1 MPATLFIA
9 LAVPS
14 FAQIDPINFS
24 STAIA
29 SGSSPNE
36 LAIADFDGDGLDDV
50 ALCNTGLEEVVV
62 YSNSSSTSSLSFT
75 AAASLTMTNDP
86 IYVTAVD
93 LNNDGLPDLVAAGT
107 DNFDGTHS
115 IKAFL
120 NTSAGSGSFSFSAGQ
135 SYEVSSIPNHVE
147 AADMDGDGLD
157 DIVVTV
163 GVSNHFSIFRNL
175 SSGSTVS
182 FATRFDVSTSNTSP
196 NDLALSDLDLNGKT
210 DILIVNSGSDN
221 IEIFRNNSTVGTLDF
236 TSITQYATGSTPWHL
251 VVDDFNADG
260 YEDVA
265 VSLLGTNSIRVFGN
279 LASGP
284 GSLILGD
291 VFDIT
296 TSAATRLIT
305 SGDLNND
312 GRPEIVATDNN
323 GNIISVFEN
332 TTLDNAS
339 TSSAIT
345 FSTVSELS
353 AENKPRGIQVA
364 DLTGNGVNDMVVVS
378 NTTGNLLVLEN
389 SLPVAEELLVYFPFN
404 NNGLDESGNGN
415 DASVATDITYVA
427 DRFDS
432 DLSALSLN
440 GSNSYM
446 RGEAIEFP
454 LGAAHRTI
462 AGWMKLDATSA
473 SPDIMM
479 VYGDNIINGGVFGLG
494 ANAQKAWLWGHNADL
509 TGSTT
514 MNLGEWYF
522 VAATYDGSEAVLY
535 LNGIEEARGNLD
547 LNTLSTSVFDIGAN
561 TNEGWYTPASLD
573 EIQLFSYALSPSDIL
588 SLYETGGL
596 FDEVAIYLFDGDA
609 SDGTGN
615 GIDGTVNG
623 ATLAV
628 DRFGNADAA
637 YTFDGSS
644 NYINTTQT
652 FANNQPF
659 SASVWVYWDGN
670 TGRHTALSWFE
681 GSLSSR
687 MYLGVTETGNLAFGD
702 SFETG
707 TPLEA
712 GKWVHLVG
720 TYDGNQSRLY
730 IDGIES
736 DVSITGLSYQFNT
749 LTIGRQ
755 GTASSEY
762 WDGKIDDIRIYDI
775 ALDASEILGL
785 YAENGYEDPR
795 EVLMDF
801 YNSTNGDSWV
811 DNSNWGTDAPL
822 DDWYGVD
829 TNEGVVTTLSLA
841 ANNLTGTLPAS
852 LGSLVSLDY
861 LLLFNNAIT
870 GTIPPEYGNLTKATY
885 FNISL
890 NQLTGTIPTELANLT
905 NCNIFS
911 LSRNQLT
918 GDIPGGLASWTNTAG
933 GGIYLYTNQLT
944 GLPDLSGL
952 SAGTVLSVYGN
963 QIGFDDLLPNV
974 ALNSSGSAL
983 YASPQTLGDPVS
995 LEPAEG
1001 EELTLSAIESASG
1014 TQYQWYYNDELIEGA
1029 NLIDHVFNFTSSV
1042 EGEYYC
1048 VMTNDNVPDVEIRR
1062 ANYSLSDGVN
1072 AAPTVISMQ
1081 FYGLDNAAANNLPVA
1096 DFSAE
1101 DVDPGESHVFELVD
1115 GEGDINNDLFVIE
1128 GATLKVAGNIDA
1140 TAVEYSIRV
1149 RVTDSGGASI
1159 EEIFLLDIT
1168 PSHGCDGGVFS
1179 NASGTISD
1187 GSGVYRYNAD
1197 FTCDW
1202 LIQYPDKSR
1211 VLLEFTEFDTEF
1223 NYDFLYIYDGEND
1236 QAPLLAVLSGSD
1248 IPAPLQSGSESV
1260 YIRFVSDEY
1269 ITAGGW
1275 SLNYSEVGP
1284 VAYYPF
1290 NGNGLDVSDNGWDGA
1305 VNGPILVNDRFG
1317 SPESAYWFNG
1327 IDNYIQSGATLTD
1340 NAPFSISAWVKWD
1353 NATSDYRTIVSWWN
1367 AGASGNTYLGTT
1379 AGSNELRFGDTWI
1392 ATGAYLDYG
1401 RWVHVVATYDGSNST
1416 IYLDGEYI
1424 NSSSGN
1430 SYGFAGGDLYIG
1442 RQGTQNGEYWTN
1454 RMDDVLIYD
1463 FALSEENVAALY
1475 EEGSTDLLAYLP
1487 FTSDLSDATDNGFDA
1502 YELGSGNGLTTD
1514 RFALDGSGVGAYNFD
1529 YINASPLELS
1539 NTINYDFGSEITV
1552 TAWIKPNSFP
1562 AADVSIVKNVMNG
1575 QGFDLRLSTGDLD
1588 PGVTDYTRRVFGDVT
1603 GISYG
1608 DAGEV
1613 YLGNWAHVAFTYSSN
1628 GGVRI
1633 YVNGQVLV
1641 NYGFVEGTEGSA
1653 IPVSEGSILIG
1664 DGFDGIID
1672 EVQIH
1677 RSALSDEE
1685 IREVYNQKLWPFE
1698 AQALRGPEDVGG
1710 EAVRDLS
1717 LEPIGGR
1724 YVAALDLQ
1732 AGTYHFRLT
1741 DFDEGLP
1748 EAFMGDNE
1756 LDGIADVGGAT
1767 VTLSQGLYAV
1777 GLWETSL
1784 GYYLEPITSIGIIGS
1799 ATTGDDSGWND
1810 DVDLT
1815 EIGSGIYQIKNIK
1828 LYDGEWKLRVNDTWN
1843 YLDWGYLSDGQL
1855 EYFGANIFVETGT
1868 YTLTVDVINN
1878 TYELL
1883 ETSWGNWDAVA
1894 ELYFDGDLTDES
1906 GYGNDGTSASVSYVT
1921 DRFGETGSAFDLPAN
1936 ELVTIPAS
1944 PEMQLSN
1951 GFTMNIWLNPV
1962 TNDNAGTIFHSVGS
1976 FHNHIYP
1983 TEFSWR
1989 YFQNGVEISIEGI
2002 SVEAPT
2008 GQWTM
2013 LTWVYDGGE
2022 MRFYD
2027 DGVLVHTEPVYGDID
2042 ITGNAYEIGNSYD
2055 GYVDDFLWIDGV
2067 LSDEE
2072 IKGLYNDHLWL
2083 YYPLNAS
2090 ATDESGNGY
2099 NGVLTRA
2106 VGFSDRFGDSNQA
2119 LYFDG
2124 TSDVD
2129 APALPITPK
2138 ELTVSGWFNAS
2149 TLVAG
2154 SQQIIDL
2161 EGVAAL
2167 AIYDD
2172 TDRYI
2177 QGILNLGGDYRV
2189 LSAPVTSDEWHFA
2202 AITYDENF
2210 FRFYLDGELVEEI
2223 FNTNQILYEAD
2234 QFEVRLGRFEY
2245 TEGNYY
2251 TGAADDMRIYD
2262 RALSEEELY
2271 ELYGAFGWLTEQTG
2285 ILADYPFQG
2294 DADDVSGQ
2302 LNDGLVLGAEP
2313 AYDRFGDPNSAFSFN
2328 GVDAYIELPEVDYF
2342 GGSDQFTVSWWV
2354 NPANT
2359 EGLTGVLNFGN
2370 MQAQVIDGVLYTNL
2384 YFGGSGEVSG
2394 STSLSLDEW
2403 QHLTLTYDGAN
2414 TRLYKNGSEVAVTL
2428 LSGTVDS
2435 RGSGTPSTVGTT
2447 NVSEDF
2453 FDGEIDDIKV
2463 YNRTFSAG
2471 EVDELYRTGGFPFG
2485 GDILT
2490 SLNEDFESACLPA
2503 SWTEYNSELDL
2514 INCGTNA
2521 NNDSYVNINGYGVG
2535 SGESWLITPMIDF
2548 NAGNDYFFS
2557 VEYSNLYTG
2566 PDVEVLYSMDYNGV
2580 PNPTGFTWI
2589 NLTEIETEVNAK
2601 TESVGIVNTGDIF
2614 LPSLDGTASIAF
2626 RYTSDGP
2633 DANQSINFSVDD
2645 VNVSFITVNE
2655 NPTALTLSNTNVYEG
2670 QEEGTDIGTFI
2681 TTDPDSD
2688 TFTYSLVS
2696 GTGTEDDDNG
2706 SFAISG
2712 DRLIT
2717 GTGASFSLSGQT
2729 AYNILVRT
2737 EDNAGGMLDQS
2748 FTINVTGT
2756 DPADEAHVKSYILPD
2771 QIGATTID
2779 TDNAQIYITL
2789 ADGTS
2794 LMALTPT
2801 FTISSG
2807 ASTTHVS
2814 GVETDYVNG
2823 ELYFDVTSSDAS
2835 VVTTWHVNIRSPHD
2849 PWAVQEMND
2858 LLEYVNPAF
2867 TISNTSGTETAWS
2880 IVSDADNLGNN
2891 LLSMSNLNDG
2901 SGGMYKSYDLGTS
2914 AATVVFRTK
2923 IDGSPERLTDVDIH
2937 LNGFREQVVLIAPDK
2952 ILFQRSGLMEVVAGL
2967 DFSKW
2972 NTFRITA
2979 DASSG
2984 TQMDVELYIGEE
2996 STPILTSSST
3006 EATSDNHISF
3016 GDGSTTAT
3024 YASFID
3030 YLIFD
3035 KSGAYG
3041 PDDLSVASGLIVDG
3055 FFRNPT
3061 DISLSSTSINEGE
3074 SAGTQIGV
3082 FSTTDADSDT
3092 FTYSL
3097 VDGSLDNF
3105 SFSISGNEL
3114 FSEATFDFDVKNT
3127 YSILVQTEDEQGLTF
3142 QKEFT
3147 IDVEKVADP
3156 ADPYA
3161 IEWIQKNTPYIGIAQ
3176 YLNDELVTSVDLY
3189 TNYARYQTLIKLSD
3203 DGEVTWVS
3211 DSIKYVDDP
3220 EYYFSHL
3227 RADDSGNIYALG
3239 HLRGTIEINDTEITS
3254 NDGNNGDLIILKY
3267 NAAGEIVEHVIIG
3280 GSGIENQYGFV
3291 VLPSGNLLLSF
3302 YFDQFF
3308 SFQGKNFDNGISSR
3322 ALLELDASLNATATS
3337 VVHPDNYGSLVL
3349 TNEDRLF
3356 MTNHGRNAIN
3366 EFSLIDYSVIATYQL
3381 PDAYECYD
3389 HTNQMVADGNGDLIF
3404 TGIEYTS
3411 GSSTSVNN
3419 IFAGKFNTG
3428 TNTWDWNYIMGST
3441 GGNDEPVRL
3450 DVDGDNNVYLAG
3462 HYRFSWNVGG
3472 VGLPTATLQDIFLA
3486 KFDVSGSVLWVHTYG
3501 SDEDDYMQAL
3511 AVDKTNNEVFLTAG
3525 FNGSGATVLTETLN
3539 NPIGIW
3545 LKLSPLGG
3553 DGPISVS
3560 SIDGFGTYTYN
3571 DDQGAGFFNESF
3583 DSGITDRF
3591 TVEALIRYKGFDG
3604 PGDWYNQFVNTAFF
3618 TIYVDYDDNENIN
3631 LQCVVRNRPG
3641 QSVSDDYYVGGSVDV
3656 EDFGANTWH
3665 HIAVTYG
3672 EGAMT
3677 FFLDGDVL
3685 MSNVANYDPMDG
3697 VQDFLRLIQEVSGD
3711 IDEVRIWNEKRTID
3725 EIRVNIQ
3732 NEIAASSAG
3741 LVGYWPM
3748 NTKADDGSGS
3758 YTPDATGNGQHL
3770 FLEANADILELNLEP
3785 TDIQLTNNSVREGLE
3800 INTIVGT
3807 LSTTDGNSTDSHT
3820 YSLVAGTGD
3829 VDNAR
3834 FNINGDELR
3843 TSEIFNYTGQTYQ
3856 IRIQTEDV
3864 QGATYQEIFFIGVDQ
3879 NLNNA
3884 PTITGA
3890 TFDIDENPNNGDIV
3904 SDAIQYEDL
3913 DGDDITFAITAGNSS
3928 GAFAIGST
3936 DGVLTVNDAS
3946 LFDYE
3951 SISPKFY
3958 TIEITV
3964 SDAIESSFASFTI
3977 NVNNVD
3983 EAATF
3988 SNFTAPDSYD
3998 TGTGGFTV
4006 SADIDDPDG
4015 LSEVHVFYKRASEEG
4030 FNTRSM
4036 TDNAGGNY
4044 STTFSGTEIGLISIE
4059 YYVETTDILSNKTQ
4073 STSKT
4078 TSVNRSTSLALDVDN
4093 LAGITSGTTVE
4104 AYSILA
4110 FPFSG
4115 ATVNGVFTNLM
4126 PYDEE
4131 KWRLVSYSSSGY
4143 SDKKS
4148 GGLTA
4153 GTGYFFITSE
4163 SADIDVSGRSVVLDN
4178 GVYKINLSPDANG
4191 WSLIGNPFQ
4200 GALDWTAVVQHNI
4213 DNAII
4218 GQGDV
4223 QTGLQ
4228 GYNGQFTSQ
4237 SSLSILE
4244 GAFVNSN
4251 GSITGFE
4258 IPATAVNE
4266 AAGGRIARSLNTPE
4280 EVFIDELDWSLDLFF
4295 ETPSYK
4301 YSVGGIGIN
4310 PDAADD
4316 HDYHDLAQLP
4326 RFSTYL
4332 DLTFDDG
4339 STRSIKQS
4347 DEFKSWE
4354 FQINNSLPEKY
4365 IDMTWDIPVSSSRTI
4380 IFVDAASRQ
4389 IYDLS
4394 EVRNIKVPND
4404 ASAKHQLYYGD
4415 KDEIFQHMDLPF
4427 DALFNLYPNP
4437 VRDYLNLEIYASD
4450 NKSVTVEFVS
4460 IDGKV
4465 AYTEVLDLQRGLTR
4479 KQINL
4484 VGKNV
4489 PEGVYLIKVN
4499 TEVLSKFI
4507 KQ

>member
-1 MPATLFIA
+1 MIRNYTKSVFSKGVKLLKNSVPVTLFIA

-29 SGSSPNE
+29 TGSSPNE
-36 LAIADFDGDGLDDV
+36 LAIADFDGDGLDDI

-62 YSNSSSTSSLSFT
+62 YGNSSSTSSLSFT
-75 AAASLTMTNDP
+75 AAAGLTMTDDP
-86 IYVTAVD
+86 VYVTVVD

-182 FATRFDVSTSNTSP
+182 FATRFDVSTSNTYP

-210 DILIVNSGSDN
+210 DILIVNSSSDN

-236 TSITQYATGSTPWHL
+236 TSITQYATGSSPWHM

-291 VFDIT
+291 VFDVT
-296 TSAATRLIT
+296 TSAATRWIT

-312 GRPEIVATDNN
+312 GRPEIVAADNN

-364 DLTGNGVNDMVVVS
+364 DLTGNGVNDIVVVS

-389 SLPVAEELLVYFPFN
+389 SLPVAEELLVYYPFN

-415 DASVATDITYVA
+415 DVSVATNITYVA
-427 DRFDS
+427 DRFDNG
-432 DLSALSLN
+432 LSALSLN
-440 GSNSYM
+440 GSTSYM
-446 RGEAIEFP
+446 RGDATGFP
-454 LGAAHRTI
+454 LGTAHRTI

-479 VYGDNIINGGVFGLG
+479 VYGDNVINGGVFGLG

-561 TNEGWYTPASLD
+561 TIEGWYAPASLD

-588 SLYETGGL
+588 SLYETGSL

-615 GIDGTVNG
+615 GNDGDVNG
-623 ATLAV
+623 ATLSV

-644 NYINTTQT
+644 NYINTAQT
-652 FANNQPF
+652 FTNNQPF
-659 SASVWVYWDGN
+659 SASTWVYWDGN

-681 GSLSSR
+681 GSLSFR
-687 MYLGVTETGNLAFGD
+687 MYLGVTEAGNLAFGD
-702 SFETG
+702 GFETG

-762 WDGKIDDIRIYDI
+762 WDGKIDDIRIYDY
-775 ALDASEILGL
+775 ALDASEVSEL
-785 YAENGYEDPR
+785 YGENGYADPR
-795 EVLMDF
+795 DILMDF
-801 YNSTNGDSWV
+801 YNSTNGDNWV
-811 DNSNWGTDAPL
+811 DNTYWGTDAPL

-890 NQLTGTIPTELANLT
+890 NQLSGTIPAELAYLT
-905 NCNIFS
+905 SCNIFS

-918 GDIPGGLASWTNTAG
+918 GDIPAGFASWTNTAG

-952 SAGTVLSVYGN
+952 PAGTTLSIYDN
-963 QIGFDDLLPNV
+963 QIGFEDFIPNV

-983 YASPQTLGDPVS
+983 YASPQTVGDPVS
-995 LEPAEG
+995 LEPTEG

-1014 TQYQWYYNDELIEGA
+1014 TQYQWYYNDEIIEGA

-1048 VMTNDNVPDVEIRR
+1048 VMTNDNAPDIEIRR
-1062 ANYSLSDGVN
+1062 ANYSISDGVN
-1072 AAPTVISMQ
+1072 AAPSVITME

-1096 DFSAE
+1096 GFSTE
-1101 DVDPGESHVFELVD
+1101 DVDPGESHTFELVA
-1115 GEGDINNDLFVIE
+1115 GEGDTNNDLFVMD
-1128 GATLKVAGNIDA
+1128 GVTLRVAGNIDA

-1149 RVTDSGGASI
+1149 RVTDNGGASL
-1159 EEIFLLDIT
+1159 EEIFLLEIT
-1168 PSHGCDGGVFS
+1168 PSHGCTGGVFTD
-1179 NASGTISD
+1179 ASGTISD

-1248 IPAPLQSGSESV
+1248 IPAPVQSGSESV

-1275 SLNYSEVGP
+1275 SLNYSELGP

-1290 NGNGLDVSDNGWDGA
+1290 DGNGLDMSGNGWDGI
-1305 VNGPILVNDRFG
+1305 VNGPTLVNDRFG
-1317 SPESAYWFNG
+1317 NSESAYFFNG

-1379 AGSNELRFGDTWI
+1379 AGSNELRFGDTWV

-1463 FALSEENVAALY
+1463 FALSEENVASLY

-1514 RFALDGSGVGAYNFD
+1514 RFALDGFGVGAYNFD

-1653 IPVSEGSILIG
+1653 IPVSEGAILIG

-1677 RSALSDEE
+1677 NSALSDEE
-1685 IREVYNQKLWPFE
+1685 IREVYSEKLWPFE

-1710 EAVRDLS
+1710 DAVQDLF
-1717 LEPIGGR
+1717 LEPVGER
-1724 YVAALDLQ
+1724 YVGALDLL

-1741 DFDEGLP
+1741 DFDDGLP
-1748 EAFMGDNE
+1748 ESFMGDNE
-1756 LDGIADVGGAT
+1756 LDGVADAGGST
-1767 VTLSQGLYAV
+1767 ITLAQGLYAV
-1777 GLWETSL
+1777 GLWESSL
-1784 GYYLEPITSIGIIGS
+1784 AYYAEPITSVGIIGS
-1799 ATTGDDSGWND
+1799 ALTGDNTGWND
-1810 DVDLT
+1810 DIDLT
-1815 EIGSGIYQIKNIK
+1815 EMGFGIYQIKNIK

-1855 EYFGANIFVETGT
+1855 EYFGANFFIEAGT
-1868 YTLTVDVINN
+1868 YTLTVDVVNS
-1878 TYELL
+1878 TYELI
-1883 ETSWGNWDAVA
+1883 ETSWGNWDVVA
-1894 ELYFDGDLTDES
+1894 ELYFDGDLTDDS
-1906 GYGNDGTSASVSYVT
+1906 GYGNDGTSASVNYGT
-1921 DRFGETGSAFDLPAN
+1921 DRYGHEESTLNLAST
-1936 ELVTIPAS
+1936 ELVNLGAAS
-1944 PEMQLSN
+1944 ELYLSN
-1951 GFTMNIWLNPV
+1951 GFTMNIWLNP
-1962 TNDNAGTIFHSVGS
+1962 TINDNAGTIFHSVGS

-1989 YFQNGVEISIEGI
+1989 YFQNAVEIGIEAI
-2002 SVEAPT
+2002 PIEAPT

-2013 LTWVYDGGE
+2013 MTWVYDGGE

-2055 GYVDDFLWIDGV
+2055 GYVDDFMWIDGV

-2099 NGVLTRA
+2099 NGILNGA
-2106 VGFSDRFGDSNQA
+2106 IGDFDRFGGTDQA

-2124 TSDVD
+2124 ASDVD
-2129 APALPITPK
+2129 APALPIAPD
-2138 ELTVSGWFNAS
+2138 EITVSGWFNS
-2149 TLVAG
+2149 SSLVTG

-2167 AIYDD
+2167 ALYDD
-2172 TDRYI
+2172 DQRYF
-2177 QGILNLGGDYRV
+2177 QGILNLGGEYIV
-2189 LSAPVTSDEWHFA
+2189 LSAPVTSDEWHFGA
-2202 AITYDENF
+2202 LTYDEQF
-2210 FRFYLDGELVEEI
+2210 FRLYLDGELVDEVY
-2223 FNTNQILYEAD
+2223 NTNQILYEAD
-2234 QFEVRLGRFEY
+2234 EFEVRLGRFDY

-2251 TGAADDMRIYD
+2251 TGAADDMRIYG
-2262 RALSEEELY
+2262 RALSDEEIY
-2271 ELYGAFGWLTEQTG
+2271 ELYGDLGWLIQQTG
-2285 ILADYPFQG
+2285 ILADYPFEG
-2294 DADDVSGQ
+2294 DANDVSGQ
-2302 LNDGLVLGAEP
+2302 LNDGQVLGAEP
-2313 AYDRFGDPNSAFSFN
+2313 TYDRFGEPNAAFSFN
-2328 GVDAYIELPEVDYF
+2328 GVDSYIELPEVDYF
-2342 GGSDQFTVSWWV
+2342 GSSDQLTVSWWV

-2359 EGLTGVLNFGN
+2359 SGVTGVLNFGN
-2370 MQAQVIDGVLYTNL
+2370 MLAQVIDGVLYTNL
-2384 YFGGSGEVSG
+2384 YFSGSGDVVG
-2394 STSLSLDEW
+2394 STSLNLDEW
-2403 QHLTLTYDGAN
+2403 QHLTLTYDGVN
-2414 TRLYKNGSEVAVTL
+2414 TRLYKNGSEVGVTA
-2428 LSGTVDS
+2428 LSGAVDS
-2435 RGSGTPSTVGTT
+2435 RGSGTPSTIGTI
-2447 NVSEDF
+2447 NGSADF
-2453 FDGEIDDIKV
+2453 FDGDIDDIKV
-2463 YNRTFSAG
+2463 YNRPLSAS

-2485 GDILT
+2485 GVILS
-2490 SLNEDFESACLPA
+2490 SLSEDFESECLPA
-2503 SWTEYNSELDL
+2503 SWTEYNEGLDL

-2521 NNDSYVNINGYGVG
+2521 SNDTYVNMNGYAVG
-2535 SGESWLITPMIDF
+2535 SGESWLITPMVDF
-2548 NAGNDYFFS
+2548 NAGSYYQFS
-2557 VEYSNLYTG
+2557 VEYSNRFSG
-2566 PDVEVLYSMDYNGV
+2566 PDVEVLYSMDYTGV
-2580 PNPTGFTWI
+2580 PNPTSFTWI
-2589 NLTEIETEVNAK
+2589 NLTEIESAVNVK
-2601 TESVGIVNTGDIF
+2601 TDEGVIANTGDIL
-2614 LPSLDGTASIAF
+2614 LPTLDGVASIAF
-2626 RYTSDGP
+2626 RYTADGP
-2633 DANQSINFSVDD
+2633 ETGQSISFSLDDVIIAVTTVNQAPSALELSSTSVDE
-2645 VNVSFITVNE
+2645 NE
-2655 NPTALTLSNTNVYEG
+2655 S
-2670 QEEGTDIGTFI
+2670 IGTEVGVFT
-2681 TTDPDSD
+2681 TTDSDSD
-2688 TFTYSLVS
+2688 IFTYSLVS
-2696 GTGTEDDDNG
+2696 GVG
-2706 SFAISG
+2706 S
-2712 DRLIT
+2712 
-2717 GTGASFSLSGQT
+2717 
-2729 AYNILVRT
+2729 
-2737 EDNAGGMLDQS
+2737 EDNASFEITGDQLLTLES
-2748 FTINVTGT
+2748 FDFET
-2756 DPADEAHVKSYILPD
+2756 KSSYSIRVSTQD
-2771 QIGATTID
+2771 
-2779 TDNAQIYITL
+2779 
-2789 ADGTS
+2789 ADG
-2794 LMALTPT
+2794 
-2801 FTISSG
+2801 
-2807 ASTTHVS
+2807 
-2814 GVETDYVNG
+2814 GVFE
-2823 ELYFDVTSSDAS
+2823 
-2835 VVTTWHVNIRSPHD
+2835 
-2849 PWAVQEMND
+2849 Q
-2858 LLEYVNPAF
+2858 AF
-2867 TISNTSGTETAWS
+2867 TIT
-2880 IVSDADNLGNN
+2880 I
-2891 LLSMSNLNDG
+2891 NDILE
-2901 SGGMYKSYDLGTS
+2901 S
-2914 AATVVFRTK
+2914 
-2923 IDGSPERLTDVDIH
+2923 SP
-2937 LNGFREQVVLIAPDK
+2937 Q
-2952 ILFQRSGLMEVVAGL
+2952 
-2967 DFSKW
+2967 
-2972 NTFRITA
+2972 
-2979 DASSG
+2979 
-2984 TQMDVELYIGEE
+2984 
-2996 STPILTSSST
+2996 
-3006 EATSDNHISF
+3006 
-3016 GDGSTTAT
+3016 
-3024 YASFID
+3024 
-3030 YLIFD
+3030 
-3035 KSGAYG
+3035 
-3041 PDDLSVASGLIVDG
+3041 
-3055 FFRNPT
+3055 
-3061 DISLSSTSINEGE
+3061 
-3074 SAGTQIGV
+3074 
-3082 FSTTDADSDT
+3082 
-3092 FTYSL
+3092 
-3097 VDGSLDNF
+3097 
-3105 SFSISGNEL
+3105 
-3114 FSEATFDFDVKNT
+3114 
-3127 YSILVQTEDEQGLTF
+3127 
-3142 QKEFT
+3142 
-3147 IDVEKVADP
+3147 
-3156 ADPYA
+3156 DPYA
-3161 IEWIQKNTPYIGIAQ
+3161 IEWIQKNTPYIGHAQ
-3176 YLNDELVTSVDLY
+3176 YLNDELVTSVDIY

-3203 DGEVTWVS
+3203 DGEVAWVS
-3211 DSIKYVDDP
+3211 DSIKYIDDP
-3220 EYYFSHL
+3220 NYYLSHF
-3227 RADDSGNIYALG
+3227 ASDDNGNIYALG
-3239 HLRGTIEINDTEITS
+3239 HLRDTLEINGTRITS
-3254 NDGNNGDLIILKY
+3254 NDGANGDLIILKY
-3267 NAAGEIVEHVIIG
+3267 NAAGEIVENAIIG
-3280 GSGIENQYGFV
+3280 GDGVENQYGFV

-3322 ALLELDASLNATATS
+3322 ALLELDESLNATATS
-3337 VVHPDNYGSLVL
+3337 VVHPDNYGALVL

-3366 EFSLIDYSVIATYQL
+3366 EFSLTDYSVIATYQL
-3381 PDAYECYD
+3381 PEAYECYD

-3462 HYRFSWNVGG
+3462 HYRFSWSVGG
-3472 VGLPTATLQDIFLA
+3472 VGLPSATLQDIFLA
-3486 KFDVSGSVLWVHTYG
+3486 KVNVSGSVLWVQTYG
-3501 SDEDDYMQAL
+3501 SSEDDYMQAL

-3525 FNGSGATVLTETLN
+3525 FNGAGATVLSETMN
-3539 NPIGIW
+3539 NPMGIW

-3553 DGPISVS
+3553 DGPVSVS
-3560 SIDGFGTYTYN
+3560 SIDGFGTYAYN
-3571 DDQGAGFFNESF
+3571 EDQGAGFFNDSF
-3583 DSGITDRF
+3583 DNGIVDNF
-3591 TVEALIRYKGFDG
+3591 TVEALVKYDGFDG
-3604 PGDWYNQFVNTAFF
+3604 PEDWYNQFVSTQFF
-3618 TIYVDYDDNENIN
+3618 TIYVDYDEDENIN
-3631 LQCVVRNRPG
+3631 LHGVQINLPG
-3641 QSVSDDYYVGGSVDV
+3641 QSLPDEYFVGGYVDV
-3656 EDFGANTWH
+3656 EDFGPNTWH
-3665 HIAVTYG
+3665 HIALAYG
-3672 EGAMT
+3672 GGTIT
-3677 FFLDGDVL
+3677 FFLDG
-3685 MSNVANYDPMDG
+3685 NVFRSYIANYDPADG
-3697 VQDFLRLIQEVSGD
+3697 VDDFLHLLKNVSGE
-3711 IDEVRIWNEKRTID
+3711 IDEVRIWNEKRSLD
-3725 EIRVNIQ
+3725 EIRANIQ
-3732 NEIAASSAG
+3732 NEIEPSSAG

-3758 YTPDATGNGQHL
+3758 YTPDVTSNAQHL
-3770 FLEANADILELNLEP
+3770 FLDDNADILELNLEP
-3785 TDIQLTNNSVREGLE
+3785 TDILLSSNSVKEGLD
-3800 INTIVGT
+3800 INTVVGT
-3807 LSTTDGNSTDSHT
+3807 LSTTDGNATDSHT
-3820 YSLVAGTGD
+3820 YSLVSGTGD

-3834 FNINGDELR
+3834 FNISGNELR
-3843 TSEIFNYTGQTYQ
+3843 TSEIFTYTGQTYQ
-3856 IRIQTEDV
+3856 IRIQTEDA

-3884 PTITGA
+3884 PTITSA
-3890 TFDIDENPNNGDIV
+3890 TFDIDENPSNGDIV
-3904 SDAIQYEDL
+3904 SDAIEFEDV
-3913 DGDDITFAITAGNSS
+3913 DGDDLTFSITAGNSS
-3928 GAFAIGST
+3928 GAFAIGSS
-3936 DGVLTVNDAS
+3936 DGVLTVADAS

-3977 NVNNVD
+3977 NVNNVE
-3983 EAATF
+3983 EAAIF
-3988 SNFTAPDSYD
+3988 SNFDAPDSYD
-3998 TGTGGFTV
+3998 TGNGGFTV
-4006 SADIDDPDG
+4006 SADVEDPDG
-4015 LSEVHVFYKRASEEG
+4015 LTQVQVFYKKASESD
-4030 FNTRSM
+4030 FNVKSM
-4036 TDNAGGNY
+4036 TDNAAGNY
-4044 STTFSGTEIGLISIE
+4044 SAAFSGAEIGLISIE
-4059 YYVETTDILSNKTQ
+4059 YYIETTDVLSNQ
-4073 STSKT
+4073 SQSATKT
-4078 TSVNRSTSLALDVDN
+4078 TSVNRNTSVALDVDN

-4200 GALDWTAVVQHNI
+4200 GELDWSAVVQHNI

-4218 GQGDV
+4218 STGEV
-4223 QTGLQ
+4223 QTSLQ
-4228 GYNGQFTSQ
+4228 GYNGQFRSQ
-4237 SSLSILE
+4237 NSLSILE
-4244 GAFVNSN
+4244 GAFVNSS

-4258 IPATAVNE
+4258 IPATAVTE
-4266 AAGGRIARSLNTPE
+4266 ASGGRVVRTVNAPD
-4280 EVFIDELDWSLDLFF
+4280 EVYIDELDWSLDLFF

-4316 HDYHDLAQLP
+4316 RDYHDLAQLP

-4339 STRSIKQS
+4339 STRSIKQT

-4354 FQINNSLPEKY
+4354 FRINNSLPEKY

-4380 IFVDAASRQ
+4380 ILVDAASRQ

-4394 EVRNIKVPND
+4394 EVRNVKIAND
-4404 ASAKHQLYYGD
+4404 PSAKHQLYYGD
-4415 KDEIFQHMDLPF
+4415 KDEIFENMDLPF

-4437 VRDYLNLEIYASD
+4437 VRDYLNLELYASD
-4450 NKSVTVEFVS
+4450 NKNVTIEFVA

-4489 PEGVYLIKVN
+4489 PEGVYLIKVD